1 MNRYIHFVLQR
12 PVPILI
18 MLVLLTAVL
27 VPGITRLEFDN
38 SVESFMPENDRAYIY
53 YNELKETY
61 GDTGRFAIMAVS
73 ADNLWEG
80 DTLRKLDLL
89 LTDLEEYK
97 EFNEKRETSRLK
109 RFDSIAAQGTV
120 RSSAL
125 LAVFDDDPPFQR
137 LLARKIEKSG
147 RTDLIEPRGLNRLR
161 EQILRSMD
169 FKKKEVVDTVVSP
182 LTAEDITG
190 ENDTL
195 ETYKLIETDDSRRRI
210 LPSSP
215 EEIEEFRR
223 RLERNPSFER
233 GLYSRDAQ
241 TGEITDF
248 CVVIKFI
255 NLDDQD
261 PAIRELTEVTDSYC
275 DDFTIISSGV
285 PVVNMWM
292 NDYMHADLFRN
303 VPLVLLVVVIVF
315 YVNFRSARGV
325 ILPFVTLG
333 LAELWILG
341 LMGYIGYRITP
352 VGVSIPPLMIAVG
365 SSYAIHLLNQYY
377 ADFNTITTRDRR
389 EGLFESM
396 SHISLTVLLA
406 GLTTFIAFA
415 TLATSQVSAI
425 REWGIASAIGVMFA
439 VFISCSLI
447 PASLVLLPGR
457 RPSAL
462 FDRDK
467 ATKTTVDRIIDLMAK
482 GAIMHYH
489 KVLIVVGILIAV
501 SVVGM
506 FRINIETAFLNY
518 FKEHDRV
525 KRDAEAIGDKFGGGW
540 SYDILIDSGRIDGV
554 KDPEFLIMI
563 EAFRQ
568 WLVSEANPHLN
579 IGRTESFSDFI
590 KTMHMAMNNDDL
602 SFFRIPENPDDIMD
616 YLEIYSGDDEDSDGR
631 FDEFESFVDI
641 DFRTC
646 NLLAR
651 LCEKEEAYHVGTTEI
666 SRIADDIAAYL
677 DRTLPEGTSYIIS
690 GFPMM
695 NVKLVHYIVLGQMQS
710 LFLSLLVV
718 GFIVTLL
725 FRQVKAGP
733 LALIPMSIAVTINF
747 GIMGWLHI
755 NLDMATSVIAA
766 VTIGIGVDDTIHFL
780 NTFRHNRAQG
790 LSVDE
795 TIRQTLAVSGKAILF
810 TSLALVFGFS
820 ILISSNFLPIA
831 LFGILTAATMINTTI
846 GALLVLPS
854 VIKATGVNLDEPQS
868 GSGIGRYLNIDKFF
882 GMEQHYT
889 VKKTN
894 RQD

>member
-12 PVPILI
+12 PLLILI
-18 MLVLLTAVL
+18 LLVILTAIL
-27 VPGITRLEFDN
+27 VPGITKLEFDN
-38 SVESFMPENDRAYIY
+38 SVESFMPKNDREYIY
-53 YNELKETY
+53 YNEMKEIY
-61 GDTGRFAIMAVS
+61 GDNGRFAIMAVS
-73 ADNLWEG
+73 ADDLWSEK
-80 DTLRKLDLL
+80 TFRTLDLL

-97 EFNEKRETSRLK
+97 DFDEEREASRLK
-109 RFDSIAAQGTV
+109 RFDSIVSRGEIPYSDLMAAFNDD
-120 RSSAL
+120 SA
-125 LAVFDDDPPFQR
+125 FQR
-137 LLARKIEKSG
+137 LLARKIEKSARNG
-147 RTDLIEPRGLNRLR
+147 TISARGLRKLR
-161 EQILRSMD
+161 GQILRSMD
-169 FKKKEVVDTVVSP
+169 FKKKEIVDTILSP

-195 ETYKLIETDDSRRRI
+195 ETYDLIEKDDSGRRI

-215 EEIEEFRR
+215 QEIEEFRQ
-223 RLERNPSFER
+223 RLERNPSFDK

-261 PAIRELTEVTDSYC
+261 PAIREMAEVTNSYRS
-275 DDFTIISSGV
+275 DLDIISSGV

-292 NDYMHADLFRN
+292 NDYMHSDLFRN
-303 VPLVLLVVVIVF
+303 IPLVLLVVVIVF
-315 YVNFRSARGV
+315 YVNFRSVRGIV
-325 ILPFVTLG
+325 LPFVTLG

-341 LMGYIGYRITP
+341 LMGYIGYRVTP

-377 ADFNTITTRDRR
+377 ADFNTIMTMDKR

-396 SHISLTVLLA
+396 SHISMTVLLA
-406 GLTTFIAFA
+406 GVTTFIAFM

-447 PASLVLLPGR
+447 PAALVLLPGT
-457 RPSAL
+457 RPSVL
-462 FDRDK
+462 FHKDK
-467 ATKTTVDRIIDLMAK
+467 AKKTVVDRIIALMAK
-482 GAIMHYH
+482 GAIFHYH
-489 KVLIVVGILIAV
+489 KVLIVVAILIAV
-501 SVVGM
+501 SVAGM
-506 FRINIETAFLNY
+506 AQINIETSFLNY
-518 FKEHDRV
+518 FREHDQV
-525 KRDAEAIGDKFGGGW
+525 KLDTEAIGDKFGGGW
-540 SYDILIDSGRIDGV
+540 SYDILIDSGKIDGV
-554 KDPEFLIMI
+554 KDAKFLVMI
-563 EAFRQ
+563 EEFRE
-568 WLVSEANPHLN
+568 WLVSDANPHLN

-590 KTMHMAMNNDDL
+590 KTMHMAMNNDGI
-602 SFFRIPENPDDIMD
+602 SFFRIPSNPLDIID

-651 LCEKEEAYHVGTTEI
+651 LGEKEDYHVGTTEI
-666 SRIADDIAAYL
+666 INIADEIASYL
-677 DRTLPEGTSYIIS
+677 DRTLPEGASYTIS

-695 NVKLVHYIVLGQMQS
+695 DAKLVHYIVTGQLQS

-718 GFIVTLL
+718 GLIVALL
-725 FRQVKAGP
+725 FRQMKAGP
-733 LALIPMSIAVTINF
+733 LALIPMSVAVIINF
-747 GIMGWLHI
+747 GVMGWLRI

-766 VTIGIGVDDTIHFL
+766 ITIGIGVDDTIHFL
-780 NTFRHNRAQG
+780 NTFRHNRARG

-795 TIRQTLAVSGKAILF
+795 TIRNTLAVSGKAILF

-820 ILISSNFLPIA
+820 ILITSNFLPIA
-831 LFGILTAATMINTTI
+831 LFGILTATTMINTTI

-854 VIKATGVNLDEPQS
+854 VIKATGISLDEPEP
-868 GSGIGRYLNIDKFF
+868 GSGIGRYLNVDKFF
-882 GMEQHYT
+882 GMDQNDSEKQTDRH
-889 VKKTN
+889 N
-894 RQD
+894 